1 MRTNDEVGTDF
12 RFNLKAL
19 EVATSLI
26 FGISPGNDA
35 PGESFSEVFMG
46 CVAVSWIAM
55 RNFITPLLCF
65 KVNGNS
71 PMQ

>member
-35 PGESFSEVFMG
+35 PGGVFFRSIHGVCGGLLDCNAKFYYSSFM
-46 CVAVSWIAM
+46 
-55 RNFITPLLCF
+55 L
-65 KVNGNS
+65 
-71 PMQ
+71 